1 MESTLG
7 RGAEAGELLED
18 NRESR
23 REGGGLKETKQ
34 QAKKTPER
42 YTSCCHFVGQ
52 EAQTNGHQKKEGK
65 RAL

>member
-1 MESTLG
+1 M
-7 RGAEAGELLED
+7 GE
-18 NRESR
+18 
-23 REGGGLKETKQ
+23 KETIQ